1 MTTVA
6 DLKGQTVAFA
16 ASGGLDSCTVT
27 KWLTENGVKVVCFTA
42 DIAQPDETDFGAI
55 ERRMRASGAA
65 DYVAVPLHDMIAESG
80 VEVIQF
86 QARYEGAYWNTT
98 GIGRHVIVA
107 GMIPEMRKRG
117 IKVLSHGAT
126 GRGND
131 QVRFQ
136 LCTIMLAPEFNV
148 YAPWPSTL
156 MPRFRISGTMPATIT
171 CRPIPVVFQYRPS

>member
-42 DIAQPDETDFGAI
+42 DIAQPDETDFGEI
-55 ERRMRASGAA
+55 ETRMRACGAA
-65 DYVAVPLHDMIAESG
+65 DYVAIPLHDMIAESG

-107 GMIPEMRKRG
+107 GHGPRDEEARHQGARRTG
-117 IKVLSHGAT
+117 PPAAATTRCGSSSAPTCSPRSSPCTPRGAT
-126 GRGND
+126 RRSCRGS
-131 QVRFQ
+131 
-136 LCTIMLAPEFNV
+136 A
-148 YAPWPSTL
+148 AG
-156 MPRFRISGTMPATIT
+156 PR
-171 CRPIPVVFQYRPS
+171 